1 MSKYLTSIERT
12 DGAVKSESIKVK
24 IVWWPALSNLANI
37 QWSTDP
43 PHCRE
48 VACDVLGVWSS
59 RRVKF
64 MVHAELPNETWPPMT
79 RSSRYLFVKAIRE
92 AMADEL
98 GVGIDGCNADVI
110 DWEGSDAE

>member
-24 IVWWPALSNLANI
+24 IVWGPALSNLANI

-64 MVHAELPNETWPPMT
+64 IVHAVLPNETLPPMN

>member
-1 MSKYLTSIERT
+1 MSKILTSIERT
-12 DGAVKSESIKVK
+12 DGSIKSETIRVK
-24 IVWWPALSNLANI
+24 ILWWPTLRDGANV

-64 MVHAELPNETWPPMT
+64 IVHAVLPNETLPPMNRPS
-79 RSSRYLFVKAIRE
+79 RSLFVKAIKQ

-98 GVGIDGCNADVI
+98 GVGVDGCNTDVI

>member
-24 IVWWPALSNLANI
+24 IVWWPALKNLANI

-48 VACDVLGVWSS
+48 VICDVLGVWSS

-64 MVHAELPNETWPPMT
+64 IVHAVLPNETLPPMN
-79 RSSRYLFVKAIRE
+79 RSGRYLFVKAIRE